1 MRKDMIYNGQPVEII
16 DRFGTKRFVDSEHMA
31 NNKTKFA
38 RLLTKYRD
46 NWYFSY
52 MEGFGIL
59 LINKENIKTVIN

>member
-1 MRKDMIYNGQPVEII
+1 MRKDMIYNGQPIEII
-16 DRFGTKRFVDSEHMA
+16 DRFGDKRFIDSEHFN

-38 RLLTKYRD
+38 RLLTKYRG
-46 NWYFSY
+46 NWYFNH